1 MAVQQ
6 IDIEQFLQLAEE
18 HPVFDV
24 RSPSEYGHAHI
35 PGALPLPLFS
45 DEERKEVGTAYKQ
58 KSREAAIKIGLDYFG
73 VKMRQMVCLVE
84 DILHHKGIKTVLVH
98 CWRGGMRSGA
108 VSWLLDMYGF
118 EVYTLRGGYKNYRNW
133 VLDQFSRPYSLRILS
148 GYTGSGKTEILG
160 EMSRLGA
167 PTVDLEGLAGHR
179 GSAFGALGLPPQPS
193 VEQFE
198 NKLAGELY
206 TVSRKYPGKAI
217 WLESESSRI
226 GNVNIFHTFF
236 NQMKAA
242 PRVHADVPFEARL
255 DYITIGYGNFDREQ
269 LKAAVLRIQKR
280 LGGLETKNTLALLDA
295 GRISDAFEI
304 LLRYYDK
311 FYGSGGIYLPA
322 VMTIELPG
330 TNAHENAQ
338 LTLQKTKD
346 L

>member
-45 DEERKEVGTAYKQ
+45 DDERREVGTTYKQ
-58 KSREAAIKIGLDYFG
+58 RSREAAIKIGLDYFG
-73 VKMRQMVCLVE
+73 IKMRQMVCLVE
-84 DILHHKGIKTVLVH
+84 DILHHKGTNTVLLH

-118 EVYTLRGGYKNYRNW
+118 RVFTLRGGYKKYRNW

-148 GYTGSGKTEILG
+148 GFTGSGKTEILL
-160 EMSRLGA
+160 EMARLGV

-179 GSAFGALGLPPQPS
+179 GSAFGALGMPPQPT

-198 NKLAGELY
+198 NKLAQELY
-206 TVSRKYPGKAI
+206 TISREHPGKTI
-217 WLESESSRI
+217 WLESESNRI
-226 GNVNIFHTFF
+226 GCVNIFHTFF

-242 PRVHADVPFEARL
+242 PRIHTEVSHEARL
-255 DYITIGYGNFDREQ
+255 GYITAGYGQFSTEK
-269 LKAAVLRIQKR
+269 LKDAVLRIQKR
-280 LGGLETKNTLALLDA
+280 LGGLETKNALAHLDA
-295 GRISDAFEI
+295 GCIRDAFDI
-304 LLRYYDK
+304 LLKYYDK
-311 FYGSGGIYLPA
+311 FYASGGIYQPA
-322 VMTIELPG
+322 IMTIELPG
-330 TNAHENAQ
+330 TNAYENAR
-338 LTLQKTKD
+338 LILQKTKD

>member
-6 IDIEQFLQLAEE
+6 IDIEQFLQLAED

-84 DILHHKGIKTVLVH
+84 DILHHKGTKTVLVH

-148 GYTGSGKTEILG
+148 GYTGSGKTEILS
-160 EMSRLGA
+160 EMARLGA

-198 NKLAGELY
+198 NKLAIELY
-206 TVSRKYPGKAI
+206 TVSRKYPDKTI
-217 WLESESSRI
+217 WLESESNRI

-236 NQMKAA
+236 NQMKTA
-242 PRVHADVPFEARL
+242 PRVHVEVSLAARL
-255 DYITIGYGNFDREQ
+255 DYITMGYGNFDREQ
-269 LKAAVLRIQKR
+269 LKAAVSRIQKR
-280 LGGLETKNTLALLDA
+280 LGGLETKNTLSHLDA
-295 GRISDAFEI
+295 GRIRDAFEI

-322 VMTIELPG
+322 VMTIELIG
-330 TNAHENAQ
+330 INAHENAQ
-338 LTLQKTKD
+338 LILQKTKD

>member
-84 DILHHKGIKTVLVH
+84 DILHHKGTKTVLVH

-148 GYTGSGKTEILG
+148 GYTGSGKTEILS
-160 EMSRLGA
+160 EMARLGA

-198 NKLAGELY
+198 NKLAIELY
-206 TVSRKYPGKAI
+206 IVSRKYPDKTI
-217 WLESESSRI
+217 WLESESNRI

-236 NQMKAA
+236 NQMKTA
-242 PRVHADVPFEARL
+242 PRVHVEVSLAARL
-255 DYITIGYGNFDREQ
+255 DYITMGYGNFDREQ
-269 LKAAVLRIQKR
+269 LKAAVSRIQKR
-280 LGGLETKNTLALLDA
+280 LGGLETKNTLSHLDA
-295 GRISDAFEI
+295 GRIRDAFEI

-322 VMTIELPG
+322 VMTIELIG

-338 LTLQKTKD
+338 LILQKTKD